1 MKPVLLSKFRPN
13 KSQVARTWGEV
24 NQIIKSTDRRVSWY
38 DCSGHGG
45 YVANPSDFTKEEL
58 EKLGDFATGNYD
70 VRVALAKERSTGEL
84 YVIGANYEH
93 STRRSFKYDSWRFE
107 FVEWKTI
114 PMMIF
119 EEDCNWAI
127 LTYKLGIDLLEWENR
142 GFTKEERIETARQN
156 VKRWNPTYL

>member
-1 MKPVLLSKFRPN
+1 MEPVLLSKYRPN

-24 NQIIKSTDRRVSWY
+24 NNINKSTDRRASWY

-58 EKLGDFATGNYD
+58 EKLGDFAKGNYD
-70 VRVALAKERSTGEL
+70 VRVAVAKERSTGEL

-93 STRRSFKYDSWRFE
+93 SKRRSFKYDSWRFE
-107 FVEWKTI
+107 SVEWKTI
-114 PMMIF
+114 SMMIF

-127 LTYKLGIDLLEWENR
+127 LTYKLGIDLLEWEKR
-142 GFTKEERIETARQN
+142 GFTKEQRMETVRQSIEQ
-156 VKRWNPTYL
+156 WNPSYL